1 MSSDYC
7 DSCECAIVD
16 GACNCTGYE
25 MRPHT
30 DRRANLSTWGSLA
43 IAAAILL
50 TTLPTQAATFTPA
63 PGQGAPQ
70 QATGAGS
77 R

>member
-1 MSSDYC
+1 MDGWTCPEGYLI
-7 DSCECAIVD
+7 DNDGSCPC
-16 GACNCTGYE
+16 
-25 MRPHT
+25 T

-63 PGQGAPQ
+63 PGQGAPR